1 MPRFWMIPL
10 LCLPMLVWAQTEA
23 PTPTPLPGDE
33 TVAPADAADPVA
45 ESPADTAED
54 PAEVEAGDVPAEAE
68 SAQPQAP
75 ETRVESVKRALNER
89 LAAVKE
95 ALSPWSGDVAFGFLS
110 TTGSSESTSYNTK
123 LGLIYS
129 VERYKNDF
137 SFTAIYGE
145 QEGIRSAE
153 RYVATNQTDYNINE
167 RDFAFLALD
176 FEKDSFGSIEER
188 TSQTVGYGRRLLLG
202 PVHTLNVNAG
212 AGSRQQLPQDGRGR
226 DYEFI
231 GRVSA
236 DYLWRITE
244 TSSFSQKA
252 KIESGP
258 ENTFTEAVSELKLN
272 IIGNMSANISFT
284 VRDNSIT
291 TLDSSRTD
299 TFTAVNLAYKFGS

>member
-1 MPRFWMIPL
+1 MDIPFCRAMKL
-10 LCLPMLVWAQTEA
+10 NPWPSSSRNASSSRRTAASSSTSLNAKTEA
-23 PTPTPLPGDE
+23 
-33 TVAPADAADPVA
+33 V
-45 ESPADTAED
+45 
-54 PAEVEAGDVPAEAE
+54 
-68 SAQPQAP
+68 
-75 ETRVESVKRALNER
+75 
-89 LAAVKE
+89 
-95 ALSPWSGDVAFGFLS
+95 
-110 TTGSSESTSYNTK
+110 
-123 LGLIYS
+123 YS
-129 VERYKNDF
+129 VTRYKNT
-137 SFTAIYGE
+137 FTATALNGE
-145 QEGIRSAE
+145 QEQVRTAE
-153 RYVATNQTDYNINE
+153 RYTVGNKLDYNFDENNY
-167 RDFAFLALD
+167 AFLALD
-176 FEKDSFGSIEER
+176 AEKDLYGGVRER
-188 TSQTVGYGRRLLLG
+188 TTETVGYGRRLLLG